1 MEDASALLENA
12 ARTASLRGIRRY
24 TRFLDPAEAHEAA
37 ALARRYG
44 VALSLWGGHE
54 GAERAVGCFH
64 EPGDEPQTAEYP
76 VICLH
81 ARCVQRF
88 FSISHR
94 DLLGAFM
101 ALGLTRDSVGDII
114 LSDTD
119 IFLFVCA
126 AVADFAASSLT
137 SAGKAPLRFE
147 ALDEAPA
154 MPEPRGEAFS
164 AVVSSLRLDAV
175 LAAAYRLSRSEAA
188 EAIRAGSVKLDFLP
202 CERTDAPVGEGAML
216 SLRGRGRV
224 RLDRIGGMTRKQRIS
239 VTFFRYE

>member
-1 MEDASALLENA
+1 MEDACALLENA

-88 FSISHR
+88 FSI
-94 DLLGAFM
+94 
-101 ALGLTRDSVGDII
+101 
-114 LSDTD
+114 
-119 IFLFVCA
+119 
-126 AVADFAASSLT
+126 
-137 SAGKAPLRFE
+137 
-147 ALDEAPA
+147 
-154 MPEPRGEAFS
+154 
-164 AVVSSLRLDAV
+164 
-175 LAAAYRLSRSEAA
+175 
-188 EAIRAGSVKLDFLP
+188 
-202 CERTDAPVGEGAML
+202 
-216 SLRGRGRV
+216 
-224 RLDRIGGMTRKQRIS
+224 
-239 VTFFRYE
+239 